1 MSNSQLNKLKS
12 RIKNGTEE
20 TSKFPS
26 NVVSDSN
33 NENNFPHKLLL
44 TKTQVSRLC
53 KAFANGSSP
62 NITLW
67 KTQLHKMGE
76 SGGFFDRLLGPLIK
90 TGLPLMKNVL
100 KQFVKK
106 VLISLGLTA
115 AASTTDTAIHKKM
128 FRSDTMTLVISKEEM
143 NNIMIYENS

>member
-1 MSNSQLNKLKS
+1 
-12 RIKNGTEE
+12 
-20 TSKFPS
+20 
-26 NVVSDSN
+26 
-33 NENNFPHKLLL
+33 
-44 TKTQVSRLC
+44 
-53 KAFANGSSP
+53 
-62 NITLW
+62 
-67 KTQLHKMGE
+67 MGE

-100 KQFVKK
+100 KPFVKK

-115 AASTTDTAIHKKM
+115 AASITDTAIHKKM